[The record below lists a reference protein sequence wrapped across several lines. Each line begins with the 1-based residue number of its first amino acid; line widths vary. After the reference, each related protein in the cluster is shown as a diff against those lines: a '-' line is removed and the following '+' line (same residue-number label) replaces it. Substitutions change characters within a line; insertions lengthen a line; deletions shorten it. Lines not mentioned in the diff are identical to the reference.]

1 MAVVVISGAN
11 RGIGLGLCQAY
22 KAKGDRVIALCR
34 QTSEALLALDIEVIE
49 GIDVGDPT
57 SMEHLVEA
65 MAEVE
70 QIDILINVAGIWRR
84 ETIDD
89 MNFNTILEQFDINS
103 LGPLRV
109 TMALLPKLKQGAKVA
124 MITSRMGSIT
134 DNTSGGRYGY
144 RMSKAA
150 LNIGS
155 KSLAFDLQPQG
166 IAVGIY
172 HPGRVQTDMTDHD
185 PAGITV
191 EESANGLIDRINE
204 LTLENAGSFYH
215 ENGEMLPW

>member
-34 QTSEALLALDIEVIE
+34 QTSEALSALDVEVIE
-49 GIDVGDPT
+49 GVDVGDPT
-57 SMEHLVEA
+57 AMVNLVEA
-65 MAEVE
+65 MSGVE

-109 TMALLPKLKQGAKVA
+109 TMALLPKLKQG
-124 MITSRMGSIT
+124 
-134 DNTSGGRYGY
+134 
-144 RMSKAA
+144 
-150 LNIGS
+150 S
-155 KSLAFDLQPQG
+155 KSGDDHITYGLHCRQY
-166 IAVGIY
+166 VGWSLWLPY
-172 HPGRVQTDMTDHD
+172 VQSC
-185 PAGITV
+185 A
-191 EESANGLIDRINE
+191 EYRL
-204 LTLENAGSFYH
+204 
-215 ENGEMLPW
+215 

>member
-1 MAVVVISGAN
+1 MSVIVISGAN
-11 RGIGLGLCQAY
+11 RGIGLGLCKAYQAQ
-22 KAKGDRVIALCR
+22 GHTVVALCR
-34 QTSEALLALDIEVIE
+34 KSSEELAALDVDVVE
-49 GIDVGDPT
+49 GIDVGDPACAD
-57 SMEHLVEA
+57 HLNAALGDLEN
-65 MAEVE
+65 
-70 QIDILINVAGIWRR
+70 IDVLINVAGIWRSER
-84 ETIDD
+84 INN

-109 TMALLPKLKQGAKVA
+109 TMALLPKLKQNAKVA

-150 LNIGS
+150 LNAGS
-155 KSLAFDLQPQG
+155 KSLAHDLKAQG

-185 PAGITV
+185 PAGITI
-191 EESANGLIDRINE
+191 EESVNGLMDRIDALNLDNAGTFFHANGE
-204 LTLENAGSFYH
+204 V
-215 ENGEMLPW
+215 LPW